1 MNWQATAGR
10 PYGLCVDYNLIL
22 TVNYHISTTIQRRQ
36 QATAL
41 PCRRLL
47 RIFRNSLWGCLSLTM
62 QLLLFRKNHA
72 RLACSVVNALTTAHC
87 RYQLL
92 RFADRFKPR
101 GKKICKKQKADGL
114 KSSSAFWCER
124 RNLNAKL
131 RLPFTATIICSFCSA
146 TLRKRWTNGFKS
158 RGKCVGKNKKQTN

>member
-47 RIFRNSLWGCLSLTM
+47 RIFRNSLWGCLSLTT

-72 RLACSVVNALTTAHC
+72 LFACSVVNALTTAHC
-87 RYQLL
+87 RYQ
-92 RFADRFKPR
+92 F
-101 GKKICKKQKADGL
+101 
-114 KSSSAFWCER
+114 
-124 RNLNAKL
+124 L
-131 RLPFTATIICSFCSA
+131 RLSVDLFHNPSELPTATHLPLHKGGKMRLY
-146 TLRKRWTNGFKS
+146 LRLCEFN
-158 RGKCVGKNKKQTN
+158 

>member
-41 PCRRLL
+41 PRRRLL
-47 RIFRNSLWGCLSLTM
+47 RIFRNSLWGCLSLTT

-72 RLACSVVNALTTAHC
+72 LFACSVVNALTTAHC

-92 RFADRFKPR
+92 RLSVDLFHNP
-101 GKKICKKQKADGL
+101 
-114 KSSSAFWCER
+114 SE
-124 RNLNAKL
+124 
-131 RLPFTATIICSFCSA
+131 LPTATHLPLQGRKNMRLCEFNRKII
-146 TLRKRWTNGFKS
+146 T
-158 RGKCVGKNKKQTN
+158 KNAHESERFYLT

>member
-1 MNWQATAGR
+1 MLQNLKYYCIISVLQQGRLAQLVEHSLDVRRVSGSSPLTSTTSSQATYRLRRFFYRLA
-10 PYGLCVDYNLIL
+10 LIPL
-22 TVNYHISTTIQRRQ
+22 
-36 QATAL
+36 
-41 PCRRLL
+41 
-47 RIFRNSLWGCLSLTM
+47 
-62 QLLLFRKNHA
+62 LLLFRKNHA